1 VLLRFLPLFGRFCH
15 NADRRRS
22 TFLPIAPE
30 FIWRSSALS
39 LSVQLK
45 KPTNYSSRTTGFE
58 PQIPQYTN
66 RRTFIAAL
74 GGAVAWPLGG
84 AR

>member
-1 VLLRFLPLFGRFCH
+1 
-15 NADRRRS
+15 
-22 TFLPIAPE
+22 
-30 FIWRSSALS
+30 
-39 LSVQLK
+39 VQLK